1 MIENLKGLIGDS
13 ACCCKEETLNALLET
28 ATDTILD
35 YIGRDE
41 LPPRLES
48 VVVQYAVILFNQM
61 GAEGEASRSQGS
73 VNQSFLN
80 DLPPAMLRRLHNYP
94 RKVRVIKNET
104 DEQAP

>member
-1 MIENLKGLIGDS
+1 MLENLKGLLGASCSCEDN
-13 ACCCKEETLNALLET
+13 TLNALLET

-61 GAEGEASRSQGS
+61 GAEGESSRSEGGVS
-73 VNQSFLN
+73 QSFIN
-80 DLPPAMLRRLHNYP
+80 DLPPAMLRRLNNYP

-104 DEQAP
+104 DEQSS

>member
-1 MIENLKGLIGDS
+1 MLENLKGLLGGT
-13 ACCCKEETLNALLET
+13 CCCEDATLGALLET

-48 VVVQYAVILFNQM
+48 VVVQYAVILYNQM
-61 GAEGEASRSQGS
+61 GAEGEASRSQGGVS
-73 VNQSFLN
+73 QSFIN

-94 RKVRVIKNET
+94 RKVRVIRSET
-104 DEQAP
+104 DE

>member
-1 MIENLKGLIGDS
+1 MLENLKGLLGGT
-13 ACCCKEETLNALLET
+13 CCEDNTLNALLET

-61 GAEGEASRSQGS
+61 GAEGESSRDEGGVS
-73 VNQSFLN
+73 QSFIN
-80 DLPPAMLRRLHNYP
+80 DLPPAMLRRLNNYP

-104 DEQAP
+104 DEQSS

>member
-1 MIENLKGLIGDS
+1 MLENLKGLLGASCSCGDN
-13 ACCCKEETLNALLET
+13 TLNALLET

-61 GAEGEASRSQGS
+61 GAEGESSRSEGGVS
-73 VNQSFLN
+73 QSFIN
-80 DLPPAMLRRLHNYP
+80 DLPPAMLRRLNNYP

-104 DEQAP
+104 DEQSS